1 MQLGINVMRPSIR
14 FGLWGP
20 DLAETAEMVRRAES
34 LGYES
39 AWTAE
44 ASGTD
49 AVTPLGWIAA
59 QTTTIKLG
67 TSIMQIAGRSP
78 GTTAMTAATLDVL
91 SGSRFIL
98 GLGVSGAAV
107 VEAWHSQAY
116 GKPLAKT
123 AEYVEVVRK
132 ILRRE
137 GPVEHHGEYYDIPYQ
152 GPGSTGLADPI
163 QLMFRPPRRR
173 IPIYLGAMGER
184 NVQLALNIA
193 EGVIPA
199 FYSPFKEDV
208 FFGGTPAA
216 ERKDFHV
223 APFVYIAV
231 GDDLDAC
238 RDRVRPGFAFWLGV
252 MGSRKV
258 NYYNEFVQR
267 MGYEQAAKNVAQ
279 LYLEGRPGEAAR
291 NVPDALIDE
300 MSLCGPPA
308 RIKDLLDPWKE
319 SAVTTMICSGMDAPT
334 MELMA
339 ELVN

>member
-1 MQLGINVMRPSIR
+1 MHLGLNVMRPSIR

-20 DLAETAEMVRRAES
+20 DLSETATAVRRAEE
-34 LGYES
+34 LGYDS
-39 AWTAE
+39 VWTAE

-59 QTTTIKLG
+59 QTTRIKLG
-67 TSIMQIAGRSP
+67 TSIMQLAGRSP
-78 GTTAMTAATLDVL
+78 GTTAMTAATLDLL
-91 SGSRFIL
+91 SGKRFIL

-107 VEAWHSQAY
+107 VEAWHSQPY
-116 GKPLAKT
+116 GRPLAKSR
-123 AEYVEVVRK
+123 EYIEVVQK
-132 ILRRE
+132 ILRRD
-137 GPVEHHGEYYDIPYQ
+137 GPVEHHGDYYDIPYQ

-173 IPIYLGAMGER
+173 VPIYLAAMGAR
-184 NVQLALNIA
+184 NVQLAL
-193 EGVIPA
+193 ELCDGVLPA
-199 FYSPFKEDV
+199 FYSPVKEDI
-208 FFGGTPAA
+208 FFSGTPAS
-216 ERKDFHV
+216 ERTGFEV

-231 GDDLDAC
+231 GDDVDAC

-267 MGYEQAAKNVAQ
+267 MGYEEAARDVGR
-279 LYLEGRPGEAAR
+279 LYLDGRPGEAAR
-291 NVPDALIDE
+291 KVPDALIDE

-308 RIKDLLDPWKE
+308 RIKDLLQAWEE
-319 SAVTTMICSGMDAPT
+319 SSVTTMICSGMDLPT

-339 ELVN
+339 QLAL